1 MQNILLQDLYLFI
14 HFHSSRMH
22 VRPLRHLR
30 HFHGPFCSS
39 WTRFRPFFT
48 LPTISTTSSIYPY
61 RNKPHFHAKS
71 PKNRRGISTD
81 IICHLRDVGVTIP
94 GGKTLFDNLGMNF
107 IRGAKIGILGSNGSG
122 KSTLLKIIAG
132 VRSDFDGDRWIK
144 DETRVGYLPQEP
156 VLDPS
161 KTVYE
166 NIMDGLT
173 QCQSLMSD
181 FDRISAEMGE
191 PDADFDRL
199 LEEQG
204 ELQERIDQLGCWEL
218 SHEIDRAMQALR
230 VPPKESSVVTL
241 SGGERRRVALCR
253 LLLEKP
259 DILLLDE
266 PTNHLDATSV
276 AWLEAY
282 LMNYKGTVIAV
293 THDRYFLDNV
303 VGWILELDR
312 GKTFAYEGNY
322 SKWLEQK
329 QNRLN
334 TQQKSDIVR
343 SKQIAKELE
352 WTRAHQGNKKG
363 NKARTRKLESMDATR
378 QSRITEGQIVIP
390 SGPRLGTKVIRVCN
404 VSKRIP
410 ENNRILFEKVNFE
423 VSPNSIVG
431 IVGGNGTGKSTLLK
445 VIAGIEEPDEGFVE
459 LGKTV
464 SLGVVSQTRD
474 ELHSRKTVY
483 ETISQDNDIVELEG
497 GERMHAR
504 AYIAAFN
511 LRGPMQERYVAT
523 LSGGERNRVHLAQ
536 MLLGGH
542 NVILLDEPTNDLDME
557 TLRSLE
563 TALAETFEGV
573 ALVISHDRYFLDR
586 ICTHI
591 IAFEDGKVR
600 FFDGNYSEYERSRS
614 SKKK

>member
-1 MQNILLQDLYLFI
+1 MLVA
-14 HFHSSRMH
+14 MH
-22 VRPLRHLR
+22 CRLSR
-30 HFHGPFCSS
+30 HFGGHFCSS
-39 WTRFRPFFT
+39 WTYLRPT
-48 LPTISTTSSIYPY
+48 RLLPIISITSSSHTYHSTPSIQ
-61 RNKPHFHAKS
+61 AKS
-71 PKNRRGISTD
+71 PNINRGISTD

-94 GGKTLFDNLGMNF
+94 GGKMLFDNLGMNF

-132 VRSDFDGDRWIK
+132 VRRDFDGDRWIK
-144 DETRVGYLPQEP
+144 AETRVGYLPQEP
-156 VLDPS
+156 ILDPS

-166 NIMDGLT
+166 NIMDGLQ
-173 QCQSLMSD
+173 QCQSLMNA
-181 FDRISAEMGE
+181 FDKISIDMGE

-199 LEEQG
+199 LQEQG
-204 ELQERIDQLGCWEL
+204 DLQERIDQLGCWEL
-218 SHEIDRAMQALR
+218 SHEIERAMQALR
-230 VPPKESSVVTL
+230 VPPKDSSVVTL

-266 PTNHLDATSV
+266 PTNHLDAASV

-312 GKTFAYEGNY
+312 GQTFVYEGNY
-322 SKWLEQK
+322 TKWLEQK

-343 SKQIAKELE
+343 AKQIAKELE
-352 WTRAHQGNKKG
+352 WTRTHQGNKKG
-363 NKARTRKLESMDATR
+363 NKARARKLQSIDATR

-390 SGPRLGTKVIRVCN
+390 NGPRLGSKVIQVRN
-404 VSKRIP
+404 VTKRIP
-410 ENNRILFEKVNFE
+410 ENNRILFQKVNFDIP
-423 VSPNSIVG
+423 PNSIVG

-445 VIAGIEEPDEGFVE
+445 VIAGIEMPDEGSVE

-483 ETISQDNDIVELEG
+483 ETISQDNDIVVLEG
-497 GERMHAR
+497 GEQIHAR

-511 LRGPMQERYVAT
+511 LRGPMQERYVST

-542 NVILLDEPTNDLDME
+542 NVILLDEPTNDLDVE

-563 TALAETFEGV
+563 TALVETFEGV

-591 IAFEDGKVR
+591 IAFETEKVR
-600 FFDGNYSEYERSRS
+600 FFDGNYSEYERAKM